1 MRPISVTATVPAIP
15 ATVFTPMVRF
25 DDWAPGQIS
34 IQVSVSAGFT
44 STYTVQST
52 LDDPDDPINPVPV
65 NDITWVVINDPYM
78 VTASTSRQSNFLFS
92 PKFVRVVLSPGAAG
106 DTITATFLQASVT
119 PL

>member
-1 MRPISVTATVPAIP
+1 MRPISVTATVPATP
-15 ATVFTPMVRF
+15 ATVYTDMVRF
-25 DDWAPGQIS
+25 DDWAPGQVS
-34 IQVSVSAGFT
+34 IQVNVSTGFT

-65 NDITWVVINDPYM
+65 NDMVWVVINDPYM
-78 VTASTSRQSNFLFS
+78 VTAAVSRQSNFLFS

-106 DTITATFLQASVT
+106 DSIRATFLQASVT